1 MLLRDK
7 FWLRGHPEGRYNN
20 EFVNTQI
27 SRMTPV
33 EGCLYLVGYNFAADV
48 SCVCG
53 NTLILTFNRF
63 IV

>member
-7 FWLRGHPEGRYNN
+7 FWLWGHPEGRYNN

-48 SCVCG
+48 SCVY
-53 NTLILTFNRF
+53 
-63 IV
+63 